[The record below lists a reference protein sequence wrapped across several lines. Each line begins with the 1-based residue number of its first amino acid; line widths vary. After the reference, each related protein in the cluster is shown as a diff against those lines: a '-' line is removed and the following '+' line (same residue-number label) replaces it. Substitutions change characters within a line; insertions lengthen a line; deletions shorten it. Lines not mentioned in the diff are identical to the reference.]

1 MWQGLRMNRMM
12 YETSKGSLEEMAFIN
27 EIANMDNGIARIM
40 DTVVFPVV
48 IYGGK
53 LLVMGLDR
61 LMALHI
67 SEELVPILK
76 GVGALWL
83 YFTSS
88 FYLFFL
94 FYLIFKNCFFLV
106 LFFRKWNFRGFI
118 LSGFWINL
126 KGFLMKLKIKKN
138 ECWRGRWMLM
148 EFVYNW
154 VIA

>member
-1 MWQGLRMNRMM
+1 MNRMM
-12 YETSKGSLEEMAFIN
+12 YETSKGSLEEMTFIN

-106 LFFRKWNFRGFI
+106 LFFRK
-118 LSGFWINL
+118 
-126 KGFLMKLKIKKN
+126 
-138 ECWRGRWMLM
+138 
-148 EFVYNW
+148 
-154 VIA
+154 

>member
-1 MWQGLRMNRMM
+1 MNRMM
-12 YETSKGSLEEMAFIN
+12 YEISKGSLEEMTFIN

-40 DTVVFPVV
+40 DTVVFLVV

-83 YFTSS
+83 
-88 FYLFFL
+88 
-94 FYLIFKNCFFLV
+94 
-106 LFFRKWNFRGFI
+106 
-118 LSGFWINL
+118 
-126 KGFLMKLKIKKN
+126 
-138 ECWRGRWMLM
+138 
-148 EFVYNW
+148 
-154 VIA
+154 

>member
-1 MWQGLRMNRMM
+1 M
-12 YETSKGSLEEMAFIN
+12 YEISKGSLEEMTFIN

-40 DTVVFPVV
+40 DTVVFLVV

-83 YFTSS
+83 
-88 FYLFFL
+88 
-94 FYLIFKNCFFLV
+94 
-106 LFFRKWNFRGFI
+106 
-118 LSGFWINL
+118 
-126 KGFLMKLKIKKN
+126 
-138 ECWRGRWMLM
+138 
-148 EFVYNW
+148 
-154 VIA
+154 

>member
-1 MWQGLRMNRMM
+1 MM
-12 YETSKGSLEEMAFIN
+12 YEISKGSLEEMTFIN

-40 DTVVFPVV
+40 DTVVFLVV

-83 YFTSS
+83 
-88 FYLFFL
+88 
-94 FYLIFKNCFFLV
+94 
-106 LFFRKWNFRGFI
+106 
-118 LSGFWINL
+118 
-126 KGFLMKLKIKKN
+126 
-138 ECWRGRWMLM
+138 
-148 EFVYNW
+148 
-154 VIA
+154 